1 MLQNLRDNLKGTVAV
16 FVLLIFV
23 VPLVLF
29 GVEQLFVGSAG
40 QKDVA
45 EVNGEG
51 ISSIDYRRELEMEK
65 QRLVQQFGVEP
76 DSPQLEDRNLRGPVI
91 QRMVQRTVLQQ
102 AAEGGGLGVSKDEL
116 WKEIAAVEAF
126 QVDGKFDY
134 DIFKQRIS
142 AVYTPAQYLDALAG
156 DYLIDRLR
164 SGITSSSFVTNQEL
178 ALVAA
183 ITQQRRSFFTIHI
196 PPLNESVVVA
206 DEQITEFYEKNRQQ
220 YTESESVEV
229 SYLELS
235 LEELADEINPT
246 DDDIRSAYEAEL
258 REFKAAPRYEIAHV
272 QLDFDADEAKIA
284 EVEGKIK
291 AGEDFAELAQQ
302 YSIDLGSKESGGN
315 LGELDLTAF
324 PDEFRKA
331 TEALEVGSVSGP
343 VKSASGIHFIKLL
356 GITNQVAPGFDERK
370 GSIAVQL
377 SRSMAQDVY
386 AEKIAELDELT
397 FGKVDLASVAER
409 LGLRVG
415 KSEAFTRNA
424 GTGVSESAKVR
435 EAAFTPEV
443 LREGYNSRV
452 IELEDDRAV
461 VLHVEKHTPE
471 RVKPLDIVREE
482 IEQHLEAE
490 LRSEMIA
497 AKAADVVNRLR
508 GGEKP
513 EELAE
518 SEDYEYRFFDDSERS
533 NAELDRVVLQKVFS
547 LPRPTEEHP
556 LIFDHAQMNNGGAAV
571 LGLLKVSDGSF
582 DQLSDAQ
589 LASTRQQ
596 LENQVG
602 QTEMSAFER
611 STLDRAKTRM
621 PD

>member
-1 MLQNLRDNLKGTVAV
+1 MLQNLRDNLKGTVAI

-76 DSPQLEDRNLRGPVI
+76 DSPQLEDRNLRGPVL

-102 AAEGGGLGVSKDEL
+102 AAKAGGLGVSKDEL
-116 WKEIAAVEAF
+116 WKEVAAVEAF
-126 QVDGKFDY
+126 QVDGKFNY
-134 DIFKQRIS
+134 DVFKQRIS
-142 AVYTPAQYLDALAG
+142 AVYTPAQYLDALSG
-156 DYLIDRLR
+156 DYLISRIE
-164 SGITSSSFVTNQEL
+164 SGITGSSFVTEHEL
-178 ALVAA
+178 TLIAA
-183 ITQQRRSFFTIHI
+183 ITQQRRSFFTISI
-196 PPLNESVVVA
+196 PPIDESVVAA
-206 DEQITEFYEKNRQQ
+206 DEQVKAYYEKNRQK
-220 YTESESVEV
+220 YTDAESVEV
-229 SYLELS
+229 SYLELA
-235 LEELADEINPT
+235 LEELAKEVQPT
-246 DDDIRSAYEAEL
+246 EEDIRSAYEAEL

-272 QLDFDADEAKIA
+272 LLDSNADVAKVA
-284 EVEGKIK
+284 EVEKK
-291 AGEDFAELAQQ
+291 VTAGEDFEDLAQQ
-302 YSIDLGSKESGGN
+302 YSTDLGSKESGGY
-315 LGELDLTAF
+315 LGELDLSVF

-331 TEALEVGSVSGP
+331 AEGLEVGAVSGP
-343 VKSASGIHFIKLL
+343 VKSHSGIHFIKLL
-356 GITNQVAPGFDERK
+356 GVTNQEAPSFEERK
-370 GSIAVQL
+370 SSIAAQL

-397 FGKVDLASVAER
+397 FGKVDLNSVAER

-415 KSEAFTRNA
+415 RSEAFTRIS
-424 GTGVSESAKVR
+424 GSGLGESAKVR

-443 LREGYNSRV
+443 LTDGYNSRV

-471 RVKPLDIVREE
+471 RVKPLDVVREE

-490 LRSEMIA
+490 LRREMIA
-497 AKAADVVNRLR
+497 AKAKDVVNRLR
-508 GGEKP
+508 KGEKP
-513 EELAE
+513 EEIAK
-518 SEDYEYRFFDDSERS
+518 SADFEYRSFIDSERS
-533 NAELDRVVLQKVFS
+533 NAELDMAVLQKAFS
-547 LPRPTEEHP
+547 LPRPTEEQP
-556 LIFDHAQMNNGGAAV
+556 MVFDHALMPNGGAAV
-571 LGLLKVSDGSF
+571 LGLSKVSDGSF
-582 DQLSDAQ
+582 AQLPEAQ

-596 LENQVG
+596 LKNQIG
-602 QTEMSAFER
+602 QTEMSSFER
-611 STLDRAKTRM
+611 SVMDRAKTRM